1 MRVYQKADRLIPSF
15 RSLPPRSPRLRARQI
30 GSIAAAEQLSAE
42 GTGSLVQSPPP
53 PLTAETG
60 PVRREYPRQ
69 FGKKRSIKN
78 PVARSCDFLPPHFFF
93 LETVA
98 LFPYPNQDSSTGSRD
113 LSAAFFL
120 KKSFGNRVTRC
131 TQRCRPRVMASF
143 PLPASHAQ
151 DFYRSKDLSLCEP
164 TPLQ

>member
-1 MRVYQKADRLIPSF
+1 MLVYQKADRLIPSF

-78 PVARSCDFLPPHFFF
+78 PVARSCDFLPPPFF
-93 LETVA
+93 LPRDGCFVPIPKPRQLNWLTRPVRRIFPEKIFRKSCDA
-98 LFPYPNQDSSTGSRD
+98 LHPALPSTGYGLISSPCQSRSGF
-113 LSAAFFL
+113 LS
-120 KKSFGNRVTRC
+120 K
-131 TQRCRPRVMASF
+131 
-143 PLPASHAQ
+143 
-151 DFYRSKDLSLCEP
+151 
-164 TPLQ
+164 